1 MAARTPAS
9 ITPENMGSRNL
20 IVARFGTDVTDAD
33 TWVSGI
39 VGVKYFWAQVR
50 GNPGTQTSAGFAA
63 TESGGTFTFYPATD
77 SLAFDLFV
85 CV

>member
-9 ITPENMGSRNL
+9 VTNENFGSRNC
-20 IVARFGTDVTDAD
+20 IIARFGTDVLDTD

-39 VGVKYFWAQVR
+39 IGVKYFQAQVR
-50 GNPGTQTSAGFAA
+50 GNPGTQGSAGFAA
-63 TESGGTFTFYPATD
+63 TESAGTFTFYPATD

-85 CV
+85 YV